1 MDEVVV
7 VVEVAKIEEA
17 MQVTIGHN
25 VNYGKFGH
33 TVHTC
38 FHLLVTGLN

>member
-17 MQVTIGHN
+17 MPVTIGHMST
-25 VNYGKFGH
+25 
-33 TVHTC
+33 TVSLDTLSILA
-38 FHLLVTGLN
+38 FTF